1 MFDKVLN
8 APLKYERRF
17 NLLKYICILNEKK
30 QTKNSVSNTL
40 GRKWDVW
47 KDKYPIKDI
56 KTLI

>member
-47 KDKYPIKDI
+47 KDKYSIKDI

>member
-30 QTKNSVSNTL
+30 KTKNSVSNTL

>member
-30 QTKNSVSNTL
+30 LTKNSVSNML
-40 GRKWDVW
+40 GRKWDMW
-47 KDKYPIKDI
+47 KDKDPI
-56 KTLI
+56 

>member
-40 GRKWDVW
+40 GRKRDVW